1 MKTLLLAFL
10 AASLCGCE
18 TIKKLTAAEYTHPI
32 VPVISTAETIY
43 TVTNVVT
50 TTNLVAGQPTITTAY
65 NIVPYTNYVTVTNG
79 FATNPNFTTAVEV
92 ARRANSAFN
101 PTPSAPI
108 VDWGLTLI
116 SLVTAAVAAWKT
128 RKHNQALVELN
139 THKAALDTAVDVRD
153 TLIKAI
159 ETAPKAVSDA
169 IKLHVESVADIKNI
183 SAEVSAAVRRVT
195 EPASGN

>member
-1 MKTLLLAFL
+1 MKTLLLTFL
-10 AASLCGCE
+10 AATLCGCA
-18 TIKKLTAAEYTHPI
+18 TIKKLTSAEYTHPI
-32 VPVISTAETIY
+32 VPVTETTETVS

-50 TTNLVAGQPTITTAY
+50 LTNVVAGQPTITTAY

-79 FATNPNFTTAVEV
+79 YATNPNFTTAVEV

-116 SLVTAAVAAWKT
+116 SLITGAVAAWKT
-128 RKHNQALVELN
+128 RKHNHALVELN
-139 THKAALDTAVDVRD
+139 AHKAALETAVDVRD

-169 IKLHVESVADIKNI
+169 IKLHVESVADIKNL
-183 SAEVSAAVRRVT
+183 SHDVSDAVRKVT